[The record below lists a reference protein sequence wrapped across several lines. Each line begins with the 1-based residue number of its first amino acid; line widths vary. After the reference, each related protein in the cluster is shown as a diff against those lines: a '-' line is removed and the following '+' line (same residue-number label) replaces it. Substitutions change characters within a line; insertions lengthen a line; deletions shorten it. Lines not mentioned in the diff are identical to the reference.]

1 MEIGSA
7 NRLRWGRP
15 GLVVATTWLLG
26 LGALVRLLVGPAPG
40 AAPVDV
46 VLLGAVLLWAISM
59 VSAQV
64 ARRRREADLDAAIA
78 DALAQARPVRTHGAT
93 MDRG

>member
-1 MEIGSA
+1 MDIGSA
-7 NRLRWGRP
+7 NGLRWERP

-26 LGALVRLLVGPAPG
+26 LGALVRLVFGPAPG
-40 AAPVDV
+40 AAAVDV
-46 VLLGAVLLWAISM
+46 MLLGAVLLWGIWL

-64 ARRRREADLDAAIA
+64 ARRRRAADLDAAIA